1 MRSQQHAQKAGV
13 RTVLGMRHVLCDCR
27 PAAAPTVLLRGV
39 HTRAPSGRDQPPIA
53 TPSQTM
59 CRNLPQTGLAGPL
72 RTHGSASAEDNVIT
86 LHLTSAVA
94 ALC

>member
-1 MRSQQHAQKAGV
+1 MKKNLNKVSLQR
-13 RTVLGMRHVLCDCR
+13 
-27 PAAAPTVLLRGV
+27 LLRLSLVRVGFFW
-39 HTRAPSGRDQPPIA
+39 RAYGDTTFTIGFVFG
-53 TPSQTM
+53 PSQFLSS
-59 CRNLPQTGLAGPL
+59 NLPQTGLAGPL